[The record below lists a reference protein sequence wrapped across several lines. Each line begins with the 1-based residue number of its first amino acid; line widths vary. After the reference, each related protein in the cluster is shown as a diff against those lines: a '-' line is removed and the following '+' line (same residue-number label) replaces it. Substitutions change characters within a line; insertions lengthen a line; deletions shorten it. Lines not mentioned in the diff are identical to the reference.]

1 MPRFYYR
8 KEIRRS
14 IRKHYAIPDLG
25 QMLRDTI
32 QLVEHEFNVAD
43 YLCVLW

>member
-8 KEIRRS
+8 KQIRRA
-14 IRKHYAIPDLG
+14 IRKHCTIPDIG
-25 QMLRDTI
+25 QMLRGAI
-32 QLVEHEFNVAD
+32 QLVEHQFGVAD